1 MNQILVTKKFH
12 KKTLFFKL
20 QFILSLIIIFISSF
34 YFLYIF
40 YVMKSEE
47 KKGELLLD
55 TVQLSQLY
63 TSNNNIDTSISRIPS
78 SPFIIGSINI
88 EKLNISYPIFSETSD
103 ELLKISPCRFYGPMP
118 NEFGNLCIAAHNY
131 DNTKFFSRL
140 HELEIND
147 VIQIQDLSGN
157 TLLYYV
163 YDNYEVSINDTDC
176 ISPIENH
183 KEITLITC
191 NNQNGNRIIVK
202 AIAK

>member
-12 KKTLFFKL
+12 KKTLFFKM
-20 QFILSLIIIFISSF
+20 QFIFSLIIISISFF
-34 YFLYIF
+34 YFLYIIH
-40 YVMKSEE
+40 VMKSEE

-55 TVQLSQLY
+55 AVQLSQLY
-63 TSNNNIDTSISRIPS
+63 TPEKNVKTSFPDIPA
-78 SPFIIGSINI
+78 SPFIIGSIKI

-118 NEFGNLCIAAHNY
+118 NESGNLCIAAHNY

-140 HELEIND
+140 HELDVND

-163 YDNYEVSINDTDC
+163 YDNFEVPIDNTDC
-176 ISPIENH
+176 ISSIENQ

-202 AIAK
+202 AVAK

>member
-12 KKTLFFKL
+12 KKTLFFKM
-20 QFILSLIIIFISSF
+20 QFILSLIIISISFF
-34 YFLYIF
+34 YFLYIIH
-40 YVMKSEE
+40 VMKSEE

-55 TVQLSQLY
+55 AVQLSQLY
-63 TSNNNIDTSISRIPS
+63 TPEKNVETSFIDIPA
-78 SPFIIGSINI
+78 SPFIIGSIKI

-140 HELEIND
+140 YELEVND

-163 YDNYEVSINDTDC
+163 YDNFEVPIDNTDC

-202 AIAK
+202 AVAK

>member
-12 KKTLFFKL
+12 KKTLFFKM

-176 ISPIENH
+176 ILPIENH

>member
-1 MNQILVTKKFH
+1 
-12 KKTLFFKL
+12 
-20 QFILSLIIIFISSF
+20 
-34 YFLYIF
+34 
-40 YVMKSEE
+40 MKSEE

-63 TSNNNIDTSISRIPS
+63 TSVNNIDTSISRIPS

>member
-12 KKTLFFKL
+12 KKTLFFKM
-20 QFILSLIIIFISSF
+20 QFIFSLIIISISFF
-34 YFLYIF
+34 YFLYIIH
-40 YVMKSEE
+40 VMKSEE

-55 TVQLSQLY
+55 AVQLSQLY
-63 TSNNNIDTSISRIPS
+63 TPEKNVKTSFPDIPA
-78 SPFIIGSINI
+78 SPFIIGSIKI

-140 HELEIND
+140 HELDVND

-163 YDNYEVSINDTDC
+163 YDNFEVPIDNTDC
-176 ISPIENH
+176 ISSIENQ

-202 AIAK
+202 AVAK